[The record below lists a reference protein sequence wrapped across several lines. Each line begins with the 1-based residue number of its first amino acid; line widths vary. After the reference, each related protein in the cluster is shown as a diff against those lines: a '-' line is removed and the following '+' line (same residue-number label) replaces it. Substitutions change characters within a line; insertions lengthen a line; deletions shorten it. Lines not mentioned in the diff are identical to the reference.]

1 MNDKMTKTITVNQ
14 LKELLQIQKDFDSRI
29 PTLNLQDSKVAY
41 VVEFFEWFNTLE
53 TFKNWK
59 KNPGKPLDVQLDE
72 LADMLAF
79 GLSVANQQ
87 AEDMEEILEYVDDGI
102 FYEYLE
108 RVEINFNDRDVVDEF
123 MSDIDEIYDGW
134 YDNNLF
140 LPFAI
145 ANNYYSIDQLI
156 TAYKKKMERNH
167 KRQDGLVDKDKGYVQ
182 EDIYERRRELIEKL
196 EVQVMDLG
204 RLDETKD
211 LESMDKR
218 ATSIYI
224 SKLIELKDKG
234 YNSRRLF

>member
-1 MNDKMTKTITVNQ
+1 MTNTITENQ

-79 GLSVANQQ
+79 GLSIANQV
-87 AEDMEEILEYVDDGI
+87 EKNTEEVLEYIEEGDYEDFIRETKVNFDDNDVLDDFFTGI
-102 FYEYLE
+102 
-108 RVEINFNDRDVVDEF
+108 
-123 MSDIDEIYDGW
+123 SDLMFCW
-134 YDNNLF
+134 YGYNLF

-145 ANNYYSIDQLI
+145 AIQYYTIDQLI

-167 KRQDGLVDKDKGYVQ
+167 ARQDGTADTGYV
-182 EDIYERRRELIEKL
+182 
-196 EVQVMDLG
+196 
-204 RLDETKD
+204 
-211 LESMDKR
+211 
-218 ATSIYI
+218 
-224 SKLIELKDKG
+224 
-234 YNSRRLF
+234 